1 LPLRQAPSSLLD
13 LGRSTFAII
22 RSPQLV
28 SALLEDTM
36 SALAIEVHGLVKRF
50 DDVLAIDGI
59 DLEVPTGQC
68 VGLLGPN
75 GAGKTT
81 TVEILEGLQPPTA
94 GTVRVLGRG
103 WDGDATE
110 IRARIGIQLQETRF
124 HDRLTVEE
132 TVRLFRSFYVR
143 GRPVDEAIRR
153 VQLDEKRRTWVS
165 RLSGGQRQRLA
176 LAVALVSD
184 PELLFLDE
192 PTTGL
197 DPQSRRALWSVIESL
212 KGQGRTVVL
221 TTHYMEEAA
230 YLCDRVVIVDR
241 GRVVAD
247 GTPASLVASLGG
259 GQLIELVT
267 HPVLGDEAFAGV
279 TGLAGMRRRGEAFT
293 LSVEAL
299 HVALPAVLDAV
310 SSKGASLAAL
320 STRQATLDDVF
331 LAITGHSLREDESS

>member
-1 LPLRQAPSSLLD
+1 
-13 LGRSTFAII
+13 
-22 RSPQLV
+22 
-28 SALLEDTM
+28 M
-36 SALAIEVHGLVKRF
+36 SALAIEIHGLVKRF
-50 DDVLAIDGI
+50 DEVVAVNGI
-59 DLEVPTGQC
+59 DLEVPSGQC

-81 TVEILEGLQPPTA
+81 TVEILEGLQPPTS
-94 GTVRVLGRG
+94 GNVRVLGRS
-103 WDGDATE
+103 WEGDADA

-132 TVRLFRSFYVR
+132 TVRLFRSFYAR
-143 GRPVDEAIRR
+143 GRPVDEAIGR
-153 VQLDEKRRTWVS
+153 VQLEEKRKTWVS
-165 RLSGGQRQRLA
+165 KLSGGQRQRLA

-197 DPQSRRALWSVIESL
+197 DPQSRRALWTVIESL

-230 YLCDRVVIVDR
+230 QLCDRVVIVDR
-241 GRVVAD
+241 GRIVAD

-259 GQLIELVT
+259 GEVIELVT
-267 HPVLGDEAFAGV
+267 HPSLGDEAFRGV
-279 TGLAGMRRRGEAFT
+279 PGVAAIRRRGEAVT

-299 HVALPAVLDAV
+299 HLALPAVLGAV
-310 SSKGASLAAL
+310 SARGASLAAL

-331 LAITGHSLREDESS
+331 LDITGHSLREDESS